1 MYIGLQ
7 LGVGGVRS
15 EAKFVDGDGVVG
27 IEVRYDSRFY
37 GCQSVISIV
46 LNRVNG
52 SGRLSISGLYGRV
65 ILRDSIWT

>member
-52 SGRLSISGLYGRV
+52 
-65 ILRDSIWT
+65 